1 MKVLFLTHRLPYP
14 PNRGDR
20 LRAYHLIRTLSR
32 EMQVDLISLVH
43 DRAELEGVQPLQ
55 ELGLRV
61 TPVPVPYYA
70 NRLSA
75 AAALAGRTPLTH
87 VLLDSPDI
95 GAAIGR
101 AANEKPDVVFAYC
114 SGMAK
119 FAVRPPLEELPLVL
133 DLVDL
138 DSNKWLDLS
147 RESRFPLGW
156 IYRREALRLGAFEQ
170 LAVARAG
177 VSLVVN
183 DRERDA
189 VRRVCPGAHLQ
200 VLPNG
205 VDLESLRP
213 GSPPAPGQ
221 RVVFCGVMNYQP
233 NEDGVRWFAREVWP
247 RVRASCTTATF
258 TIVGSNPAAAIRNL
272 ASPSSGIEVTG
283 RVEDVKP
290 HLWNAAVS
298 VAPLHVA
305 RGIQNKVLEAVAAG
319 LPTVVT
325 PSVFEGLP
333 DEVRAACRV
342 AGNAEEFA
350 AGTIALLRM
359 TAADRRTLAGQ
370 AACQALSWDRQMAAL
385 PALVRDVARTPR
397 RMRPPAAAS

>member
-1 MKVLFLTHRLPYP
+1 
-14 PNRGDR
+14 
-20 LRAYHLIRTLSR
+20 
-32 EMQVDLISLVH
+32 MQVDLISLVH

-55 ELGLRV
+55 QIGLRV
-61 TPVPVPYYA
+61 TAVPVPYYA

-75 AAALAGRTPLTH
+75 AAALAGHTPLTH

-95 GAAIGR
+95 GAEIDR
-101 AANEKPDVVFAYC
+101 AANQKPDVVFAYC

-119 FAVRPPLEELPLVL
+119 FAVRPPLDELPLVL

-138 DSNKWLDLS
+138 DSNKWLDLA

-156 IYRREALRLGAFEQ
+156 IYRREALHLGAFEQ
-170 LAVARAG
+170 MAVARAG

-189 VRRVCPGAHLQ
+189 VRRLCPGARVQ

-213 GSPPAPGQ
+213 VSPPVTGQ
-221 RVVFCGVMNYQP
+221 RVVFCGVMDYQP
-233 NEDGVRWFAREVWP
+233 NEDGVRWFVRDVWP
-247 RVRASCTTATF
+247 RVRASCPSATF
-258 TIVGSNPAAAIRNL
+258 TIVGSNPTAAIRNL
-272 ASPSSGIEVTG
+272 ASPPKGIDVTG
-283 RVEDVKP
+283 RVDDVKP

-298 VAPLHVA
+298 VAPLQVA

-342 AGNAEEFA
+342 AVTAEQFA
-350 AGTIALLRM
+350 SETIALLTL
-359 TAADRRTLAGQ
+359 TAADRRMLAAR
-370 AACQALSWDRQMAAL
+370 AACQALSWDRQMAPL
-385 PALVRDVARTPR
+385 PALVREVAGMPR
-397 RMRPPAAAS
+397 RVRRAAAAAH